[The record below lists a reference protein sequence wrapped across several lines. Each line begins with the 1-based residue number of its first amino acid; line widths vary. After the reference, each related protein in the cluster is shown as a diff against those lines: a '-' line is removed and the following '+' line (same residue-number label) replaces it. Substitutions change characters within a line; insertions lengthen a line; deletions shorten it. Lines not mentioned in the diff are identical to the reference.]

1 MLVNGAGSRHVR
13 LRSFFF
19 LLLLRERR
27 SSSYDSN
34 SFLPRGTVFNVVEG
48 TRDRWHESVDFES
61 EVEPRTQGG
70 RAKKENKKKRRR
82 RKSRN
87 GRRSLDGIRYVS
99 WNRPAAIR
107 LGPSAEMLEDILY
120 SKRVVTLV
128 WFNSRN
134 KLRGA
139 RSIFLPPREHIP
151 SPPLLA
157 PFRSANRTPQRYV
170 GSRVITEMR

>member
-19 LLLLRERR
+19 LLLRERDDHR
-27 SSSYDSN
+27 LTIPTVSSLVAQ
-34 SFLPRGTVFNVVEG
+34 FLTSSKELGIG
-48 TRDRWHESVDFES
+48 DTRVSISRARLSQEYK
-61 EVEPRTQGG
+61 GG

-128 WFNSRN
+128 
-134 KLRGA
+134 
-139 RSIFLPPREHIP
+139 
-151 SPPLLA
+151 
-157 PFRSANRTPQRYV
+157 
-170 GSRVITEMR
+170 